1 MFWQSSVRICGE
13 DMYSVDALAFS
24 PDNRRVPSMQ
34 PVVHQCEYCSE
45 DVVWLETV
53 YGGNRLFDARMYP
66 VSESDLGNR
75 FAIRRSRKVMS
86 LDDIQ
91 PSHWPKECLHLHM
104 YSCSEY
110 HEDTKARIWTVSKAP
125 GRRSP

>member
-1 MFWQSSVRICGE
+1 MR
-13 DMYSVDALAFS
+13 
-24 PDNRRVPSMQ
+24 

-45 DVVWLETV
+45 DVVWLETA

-75 FAIRRSRKVMS
+75 FAARRSRKVMS

-91 PSHWPKECLHLHM
+91 PCRWPKECLHLHM
-104 YSCSEY
+104 YSCFEY
-110 HEDTKARIWTVSKAP
+110 HEDAKARIWTVSKAP
-125 GRRSP
+125 GRNSL